1 MARMGSC
8 VCLIDRAKREVVA
21 GGEKE
26 VEASV
31 ENFGEVVD
39 HGDATDY
46 ASGRENSGLSEATY
60 AHSSDDESSCTYC
73 FGASTI
79 TLDHIREMAE
89 KGYFAEGEAHTAEEQ
104 STPEHGDDEVVIFED
119 FFITGLHKPPH
130 AALAEILLKF

>member
-1 MARMGSC
+1 

-31 ENFGEVVD
+31 ENFREVVD

-46 ASGRENSGLSEATY
+46 ASGRENSGLSKATY

-79 TLDHIREMAE
+79 TLDQIREMAE
-89 KGYFAEGEAHTAEEQ
+89 KGNKVLQSMETTKLSSSRTSSSRVCISLHT
-104 STPEHGDDEVVIFED
+104 PRWRRFY
-119 FFITGLHKPPH
+119 
-130 AALAEILLKF
+130 